1 VARAVT
7 VRVFQKA
14 IEELADDPNDPV
26 NEVLDGLAEEV
37 RRLALQNARKIL
49 PQLPEDFLTVTTG
62 KDSKG
67 LFFRVEP
74 DGQGRWSSY
83 LTWKEF
89 REQAWLAPAIADVV
103 GQGSIRRAGVQER
116 RRTFP
121 RGAGFSL

>member
-1 VARAVT
+1 
-7 VRVFQKA
+7 VR
-14 IEELADDPNDPV
+14 E
-26 NEVLDGLAEEV
+26 
-37 RRLALQNARKIL
+37 LALQNARKIV
-49 PQLPEDFLTVTTG
+49 PTLPENFLTVTTG

-74 DGQGRWSSY
+74 DGVGRLSSY

-103 GQGSIRRAGVQER
+103 GQGSIRRAGVQAR

-121 RGAGFSL
+121 RGTGFSV